1 MNQNGTNERP
11 SQGHTDRARRP
22 SEGQRRTAGR
32 RTASRRMAHR
42 KSRGK
47 MPLFYIIYFACI
59 AVGIVLLVFSSA
71 FLRSILAEYES
82 VQPKHIAQ
90 EIFDTTFAQFDY
102 RNMQEYFDVDQFL
115 AESGYESKE
124 ELFTAL
130 AKLTEGGEASLYRSS
145 SGIGDTVEYSIAI
158 SKTRVASFTLKK
170 SSETTTHGFSSY
182 VLDEITVYNPIHLE
196 IVTEDGTKPPPTV
209 LYTYT
214 ITAPLTHTVS
224 VNGQT
229 LTEEDRKGDIL
240 YNTEAMKNSKSGFSG
255 IPMACYEFNLEN
267 EPTVTA
273 VDLNGDA
280 VEAEFDEK
288 ARSYTF
294 AVTFDR
300 TLTSEFG
307 SLAIEIAE
315 KLAIYMQ
322 AGARFNSISQYYDPS
337 SALYEQVR
345 LLGNDAW
352 MVVEYES
359 CDFKDQAVSE
369 AYRYSDTEFSIRVS
383 LLQTVH
389 LQGKPD
395 MTDPVDYTFCFHL
408 VEGNWLLYE
417 SYNN

>member
-1 MNQNGTNERP
+1 MNRNGTNEQPAQRQPDRNHRP
-11 SQGHTDRARRP
+11 NDGRNRTA
-22 SEGQRRTAGR
+22 ERRTAPR
-32 RTASRRMAHR
+32 RPKHR
-42 KSRGK
+42 KTRGK
-47 MPLFYIIYFACI
+47 LPLFYVIYFICI

-71 FLRSILAEYES
+71 FLRNILAEYES
-82 VQPKHIAQ
+82 VQPKHVAQ

-102 RNMQEYFDVDQFL
+102 RNMQDYFDVDQFL
-115 AESGYESKE
+115 SESGYESKE
-124 ELFTAL
+124 ELFAAL
-130 AKLTEGGEASLYRSS
+130 AKLTDGGESSLYRSS
-145 SGIGDTVEYSIAI
+145 SGIGDTIEYSIAVN
-158 SKTRVASFTLKK
+158 KTRVASFTLKT
-170 SSETTTHGFSSY
+170 SSEKTAHGFSSY
-182 VLDEITVYNPIHLE
+182 VLDSITVYNPIHLE
-196 IVTEDGTKPPPTV
+196 IVTDGGTKPPPTV

-214 ITAPLTHTVS
+214 VTAPLTHTVS

-240 YNTEAMKNSKSGFSG
+240 YNTEAMKNSKSGFAG
-255 IPMACYEFNLEN
+255 IPMACYELNLEN

-288 ARSYTF
+288 TRSYTF

-322 AGARFNSISQYYDPS
+322 AGAKFNSISQYYDPS

-359 CDFKDQAVSE
+359 CDFRDQAVSE

-395 MTDPVDYTFCFHL
+395 MTDPVD
-408 VEGNWLLYE
+408 
-417 SYNN
+417 